1 MKRRKRFL
9 VIIMALIWMFPGQVM
24 ASEAA
29 KETKEIVIYHTNDMH
44 GAVVYEEDGSIGLDH
59 VAAMK
64 KQTPNAIL
72 ADAGDATQGLPYASL
87 TQGADIMELM
97 NAAGYD
103 VMAAGNHEFDFGTE
117 KFLQNVSLAD
127 FPVLAANIYR
137 NGVPLL
143 EEQENNGCHTIIERD
158 GIKVGFFGLT
168 TAATATSTN
177 PEGIKGLEFKD
188 ELETAKQEIDAL
200 TEEGADVIVA
210 IVHLGIYTNVP
221 WDSNSLAEAM
231 TGEYAGKL
239 DVIIDGHSHTVSSD
253 FVNNVLVMQTGTGLK
268 NLGKVVIGFDEE
280 GILDS
285 IEGEILLAEEVTEAV
300 EPEEEV
306 QSQINSVVERMM
318 ADLSNVIGS
327 SESVLWGGTIDGV
340 AEARVVETNLGDL
353 AADAY
358 KDAAESFLKEA
369 KGMENYQGL
378 PVIAAENGGGIRASI
393 PKGEVT
399 KGDFIKIFPFSNTLM
414 IKEITPKILF
424 GLLENSVSAIYG
436 QDKETGLLTADANG
450 GFLQVSGIRFT
461 YDPEKE
467 QGGKV
472 LSVVLEATGEEL
484 DRTDEKTRLL
494 FVSNNFIMS
503 GGNDYTVL
511 AELPMVGEI
520 GGELETVENYF
531 LKITEGKELPAQTV
545 QGRITIEGG
554 YAPKDYTAY
563 ISIVNADGTTA
574 ANTPVTYYVDQDEP
588 KEGVTDEAGMLSIVV
603 SDGPH
608 CVSLWEKQKSVYINN
623 YTGAGIVENE
633 YRGFPVLEL
642 PDAEEAQDLTAEQME
657 EETEGTER
665 TEVEESAEIAPIQEG
680 KDSSIVVVGIVIAV
694 FVLALAVVVCRKK
707 KQ

>member
-1 MKRRKRFL
+1 MKKGKRFL
-9 VIIMALIWMFPGQVM
+9 FIVMALIWMFPGQVS

-44 GAVVYEEDGSIGLDH
+44 GAVVYEEGGSIGLDH

-127 FPVLAANIYR
+127 FPVLAANVYR

-143 EEQENNGCHTIIERD
+143 DGKEKNGCHTIIERD

-188 ELETAKQEIDAL
+188 ELETARQEIDAL

-210 IVHLGIYTNVP
+210 IAHLGIYTNVP

-239 DVIIDGHSHTVSSD
+239 DVIIDGHSHTASSD
-253 FVNNVLVMQTGTGLK
+253 FVNDILVMQTGTGLK

-285 IEGEILLAEEVTEAV
+285 IEGEILLAEEVIEAV

-318 ADLSNVIGS
+318 ADLSDVIGS

-340 AEARVVETNLGDL
+340 AEARVVETNLGNL

-358 KDAAESFLKEA
+358 KDAAESFLAEA
-369 KGMENYQGL
+369 KGMESYQGL
-378 PVIAAENGGGIRASI
+378 PVVAAENGGGIRASL

-399 KGDFIKIFPFSNTLM
+399 KGDFINIFPFSNTLM

-436 QDKETGLLTADANG
+436 QEKETGLLTADANG
-450 GFLQVSGIRFT
+450 GFLQVSGIRFI

-467 QGGKV
+467 QGEKV

-484 DRTDEKTRLL
+484 DRTDEKTRIL

-531 LKITEGKELPAQTV
+531 LKITEGKELPVQTV

-574 ANTPVTYYVDQDEP
+574 ANTPVTYYVDQEEA
-588 KEGVTDEAGMLSIVV
+588 KEGVTDEEGMLSIVV

-608 CVSLWEKQKSVYINN
+608 CVSLLEKQKPVYINN

-642 PDAEEAQDLTAEQME
+642 PDAEEAQDFAAEKME
-657 EETEGTER
+657 GKTEETK
-665 TEVEESAEIAPIQEG
+665 VEESAETVQEREG
-680 KDSSIVVVGIVIAV
+680 KDSSLMVAVVGVVIAV
-694 FVLALAVVVCRKK
+694 LILVLLLYNEDFKI
-707 KQ
+707 

>member
-1 MKRRKRFL
+1 MKRRKRLL
-9 VIIMALIWMFPGQVM
+9 VIVMALIWTFPRQVM

-97 NAAGYD
+97 NSAGYD

-188 ELETAKQEIDAL
+188 ELETARQEIDAL

-210 IVHLGIYTNVP
+210 IAHLGIYTNVP

-253 FVNNVLVMQTGTGLK
+253 FVNDVLVMQTGTGLK

-285 IEGEILLAEEVTEAV
+285 IEGEILLAEEVVEAV

-318 ADLSNVIGS
+318 ADLSDVIGS

-340 AEARVVETNLGDL
+340 AEARVVETNLGNL

-358 KDAAESFLKEA
+358 KDAAESFLAEA
-369 KGMENYQGL
+369 KGMESYQGL
-378 PVIAAENGGGIRASI
+378 PVVAAENGGGIRASL

-399 KGDFIKIFPFSNTLM
+399 KGDFINIFPFSNTLM

-467 QGGKV
+467 QGEKV

-484 DRTDEKTRLL
+484 DRTDEKTRIL

-531 LKITEGKELPAQTV
+531 LKITEGKELPMQTV

-554 YAPKDYTAY
+554 YVPKDYKAY

-574 ANTPVTYYVDQDEP
+574 ANTPVTYYVDQEEA
-588 KEGVTDEAGMLSIVV
+588 KEGVTDEEGMLSIVV

-608 CVSLWEKQKSVYINN
+608 CVSLMEKQKPVYINN

-642 PDAEEAQDLTAEQME
+642 PDAEEAQDLVAEQME
-657 EETEGTER
+657 GETEGTGA
-665 TEVEESAEIAPIQEG
+665 EESTETVQAQEG
-680 KDSSIVVVGIVIAV
+680 KDSSLSVAVVGIVIAV